1 MLLVE
6 LPESGTDYHQR
17 PHPIYYIAA
26 FSVSREFNLI
36 AVPLFEIFEGSSRF
50 GSLVASLP
58 LVLSKTEL
66 LPVPRNESLDNV
78 KEEKQAFNDAMVE

>member
-1 MLLVE
+1 M
-6 LPESGTDYHQR
+6 
-17 PHPIYYIAA
+17 
-26 FSVSREFNLI
+26 SREFNLI

-66 LPVPRNESLDNV
+66 LPVPR
-78 KEEKQAFNDAMVE
+78 KEESVVSAEPASL